1 MRDFYIEILKN
12 LQCTDAAAGAA
23 PYPARASGM
32 IPGMEGEPG
41 GVFRGR
47 SVTFIFRYALISEKL
62 FSSELGRY
70 RSFGIRAFQK
80 TESDGERLLLSRM
93 FPRTERPWSSWPGA
107 APRASWTP
115 FTCWMWWRMRFE
127 YRPFP
132 CAEGCLRCAVLMQG
146 NLDFQGRLQA
156 HGGRPGQRRNLP
168 EKTAPVA
175 CRRNE
180 GNCPCGN
187 RPLKGGRGEARG
199 VPPRLVWRNKAD

>member
-23 PYPARASGM
+23 PYPARVSGM

-80 TESDGERLLLSRM
+80 TECGWREVAFVSDVSTDRAAVEQLARRCTEGQLDPIHLLD
-93 FPRTERPWSSWPGA
+93 
-107 APRASWTP
+107 
-115 FTCWMWWRMRFE
+115 
-127 YRPFP
+127 
-132 CAEGCLRCAVLMQG
+132 V
-146 NLDFQGRLQA
+146 
-156 HGGRPGQRRNLP
+156 
-168 EKTAPVA
+168 V
-175 CRRNE
+175 
-180 GNCPCGN
+180 
-187 RPLKGGRGEARG
+187 
-199 VPPRLVWRNKAD
+199 

>member
-1 MRDFYIEILKN
+1 MRDFYKEILKH

-80 TESDGERLLLSRM
+80 TECGWREVAFVSDVSTDRAAVEQLARRCTDGQLDPIHLLDVVEDAL
-93 FPRTERPWSSWPGA
+93 
-107 APRASWTP
+107 
-115 FTCWMWWRMRFE
+115 
-127 YRPFP
+127 
-132 CAEGCLRCAVLMQG
+132 
-146 NLDFQGRLQA
+146 
-156 HGGRPGQRRNLP
+156 
-168 EKTAPVA
+168 
-175 CRRNE
+175 
-180 GNCPCGN
+180 
-187 RPLKGGRGEARG
+187 
-199 VPPRLVWRNKAD
+199 